1 MRASVRRRGPGRT
14 RPPRLADNGEMPS
27 TKHGANIIRAGELTF
42 LLVSTGS
49 EAVHLASET
58 PYNGRGAVPKHWLD
72 AVRVPTVLNYDRAE
86 LLAPRWLETTLC
98 GREWAGMAANDG
110 GTPTGYHDDV
120 AYAPTCRRCME
131 SMDRHFPKPKA
142 SKRLDP
148 VAKAAADLL
157 GEHGYAEVRHVPGDQ
172 QKLLR
177 SAVRSLVR
185 KQTGHSVQ
193 SLVHEAMVIFTC
205 DSIYDLKRDEHGRAA
220 MEAVAA
226 FLATGETRP
235 SKTPAWRLSWST
247 PTADA

>member
-1 MRASVRRRGPGRT
+1 MAST
-14 RPPRLADNGEMPS
+14 Q
-27 TKHGANIIRAGELTF
+27 HGVNVIRAGELTF
-42 LLVSTGS
+42 LLVSTGG

-58 PYNGRGAVPKHWLD
+58 SHNGREAVPEYWLD
-72 AVRVPTVLNYDRAE
+72 DIVKVPTVGNYDRAT

-110 GTPTGYHDDV
+110 GTLTGYHDDV
-120 AYAPTCRRCME
+120 AYAPTCRHCMA
-131 SMDRHFPKPKA
+131 SMDRHFPKLQA
-142 SKRLDP
+142 SERLDLI
-148 VAKAAADLL
+148 AMAAADLL
-157 GEHGYAEVRHVPGDQ
+157 GEHGYAEVRQVPGDQ

-193 SLVHEAMVIFTC
+193 SLVHESMVIFTC
-205 DSIYDLKRDEHGRAA
+205 DAIYDLKRAEHGRAA

-235 SKTPAWRLSWST
+235 PKTPAWRISWST
-247 PTADA
+247 PAADA